1 MIADAL
7 TDETAKLVFLHE
19 LGVHSAYAKNPL
31 KLEAQMKMARNMAN
45 NGVVQGNALAIR
57 VKQRLFDAGE
67 IDSMSDP
74 IPMEAAEEFMAYLVE
89 EAASADPR
97 SPFRKWFD
105 KLVAAIKQWLNA
117 HSFSAH
123 PNECDFVE
131 ILKILCSVLDYDS
144 PDNELYLAE

>member
-1 MIADAL
+1 
-7 TDETAKLVFLHE
+7 
-19 LGVHSAYAKNPL
+19 
-31 KLEAQMKMARNMAN
+31 MKMARNMVN
-45 NGVVQGNALAIR
+45 NGVAQGNALAIR

-74 IPMEAAEEFMAYLVE
+74 IPMEEAEECMAYLVE

-117 HSFSAH
+117 HGLNVNL
-123 PNECDFVE
+123 NEWDFVE
-131 ILKILCSVLDYDS
+131 IHEILCSASDL
-144 PDNELYLAE
+144 PHNELYPVK